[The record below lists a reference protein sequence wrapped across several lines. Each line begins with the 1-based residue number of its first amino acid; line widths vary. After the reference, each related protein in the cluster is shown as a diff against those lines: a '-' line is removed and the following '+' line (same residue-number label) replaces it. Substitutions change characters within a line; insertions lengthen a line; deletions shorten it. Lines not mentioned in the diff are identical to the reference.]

1 MDKCIACF
9 KKYFHITR
17 SKTRGFKAAILCL
30 AIAFF
35 WGAGPE
41 AFAQVDTVAPKPG
54 SSIVDSLLRQAGSA
68 LRQSRLTS
76 PEYDNAYDRFQ
87 SVLMLDPDNS
97 QARSG
102 LQSILITYAQ
112 LVRDDIRATR
122 LSSARKR
129 LKLMNDYYPKN
140 ALIIDLNARL
150 RSAETEYWAHRV
162 KQDNSA
168 PVRKEEKNYREYS
181 ISAKELKNKSA
192 DLIDQLSGVAQELV
206 RTDESILIYARSDA
220 DGRWVYKQLK
230 KSAGDYRIR
239 GDIRIG
245 KPMLR
250 ILPPI
255 K

>member
-1 MDKCIACF
+1 MP
-9 KKYFHITR
+9 
-17 SKTRGFKAAILCL
+17 L
-30 AIAFF
+30 FF
-35 WGAGPE
+35 WVAASELWAQANAAESKPAG
-41 AFAQVDTVAPKPG
+41 
-54 SSIVDSLLRQAGSA
+54 SIVDSLLHQAGRA
-68 LRQSRLTS
+68 LRQNRLTS
-76 PEYDNAYDRFQ
+76 PEHDNAYDQFQ
-87 SVLMLDPDNS
+87 SVLLLDPDNA

-140 ALIIDLNARL
+140 ALARDLSTRL
-150 RSAETEYWAHRV
+150 RSAEKSYRAHKA

-168 PVRKEEKNYREYS
+168 PVRQEEKNYRDYA
-181 ISAKELKNKSA
+181 ISAKELRNKSA
-192 DLIDQLSGVAQELV
+192 SLIDQLSSVAQELA
-206 RTDESILIYARSDA
+206 RTKESVLIYARSDA

-230 KSAGDYRIR
+230 KSAGGYRIR

-255 K
+255 N